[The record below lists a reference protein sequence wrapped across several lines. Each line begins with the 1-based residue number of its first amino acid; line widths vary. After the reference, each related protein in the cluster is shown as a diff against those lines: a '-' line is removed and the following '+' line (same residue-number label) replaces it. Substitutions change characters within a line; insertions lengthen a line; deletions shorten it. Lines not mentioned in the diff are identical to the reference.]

1 MACTNGH
8 VAVVEELLN
17 HDVDPT
23 VARKDGVT
31 PLFIACMAGNVAVVE
46 KLLTNKQIPAEI
58 KKRVKASINERCG
71 KYTTPLGI
79 AKSEGHDD
87 IVKLL

>member
-1 MACTNGH
+1 MACAKGH

-23 VARKDGVT
+23 VAANDGVT
-31 PLFIACMAGNVAVVE
+31 PLFMACQFGHVAVVE

-58 KKRVKASINERCG
+58 KKRVKASINENCG
-71 KYTTPLGI
+71 EYCSPLI
-79 AKSEGHDD
+79 MAESYGHDN